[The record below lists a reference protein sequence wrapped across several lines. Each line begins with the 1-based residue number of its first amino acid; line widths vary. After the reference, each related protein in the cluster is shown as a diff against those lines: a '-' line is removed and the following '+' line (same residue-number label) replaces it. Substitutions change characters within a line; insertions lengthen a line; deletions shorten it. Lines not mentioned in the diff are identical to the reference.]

1 MFMES
6 QILLITKPV
15 AVKTAI
21 VLGLSLSLINLNQPT
36 LAQTT
41 PPVPTPT
48 QTSAVQTSST
58 SGDFF
63 KPIQNV
69 IKEVDQFIG
78 DVRGF
83 VQNDLFGTLN
93 ELLSSSL
100 GAIKIPDLSQV
111 SHEILNAPT
120 SRYEGT
126 QLSDQLEN
134 KLGSSDSQGSTAI
147 MSELDSQAQRNAAI
161 GIADGS
167 TLSEEA
173 QAQSR
178 LVLQA
183 TEQDTTQNVQLA
195 EESQNLDVSQ
205 HILQNLSQQTALNA
219 QVNARVLQEA
229 QQARTDR
236 AINNVLLSQA
246 AQEISAINTS
256 DRRGSITSGNQ
267 ASSQAGML
275 MLPGGGYLGQT
286 TPDDNTD

>member
-1 MFMES
+1 MFMKS

-21 VLGLSLSLINLNQPT
+21 VLGLSLSLINSNQLT

-41 PPVPTPT
+41 PPVVTPT
-48 QTSAVQTSST
+48 QTSVVQTSST

-63 KPIQNV
+63 APIENV

-100 GAIKIPDLSQV
+100 GAIKIPDLSQI
-111 SHEILNAPT
+111 SREILNAPT

-134 KLGSSDSQGSTAI
+134 KLGSSDSPGSTAI
-147 MSELDSQAQRNAAI
+147 MSELDRQAQRNTAT

-178 LVLQA
+178 SVLQA

-195 EESQNLDVSQ
+195 EQSQSLDVSQ

-219 QVNARVLQEA
+219 HVNARVLQEA

-286 TPDDNTD
+286 THDSTN

>member
-1 MFMES
+1 MKS
-6 QILLITKPV
+6 QILLITQPV

-21 VLGLSLSLINLNQPT
+21 VLGLSLSLISSNQPT

-41 PPVPTPT
+41 PPVAKPT
-48 QTSAVQTSST
+48 QTSVVQTSST

-63 KPIQNV
+63 APIENV

-111 SHEILNAPT
+111 SREILNAPT

-147 MSELDSQAQRNAAI
+147 MSELDRQAQRNTAI

-178 LVLQA
+178 SVLQA

-195 EESQNLDVSQ
+195 EESQSLDVSQ

-286 TPDDNTD
+286 THDDNTD

>member
-1 MFMES
+1 MKS

-15 AVKTAI
+15 ATKTAI
-21 VLGLSLSLINLNQPT
+21 VLGLSLSLISSNQPT

-41 PPVPTPT
+41 PPVAKPT
-48 QTSAVQTSST
+48 QTSVVQTSSN

-63 KPIQNV
+63 APIENV

-147 MSELDSQAQRNAAI
+147 MSELDRQAQRNTAI

-178 LVLQA
+178 SVLQA

-195 EESQNLDVSQ
+195 EESQSLDVSQ

-286 TPDDNTD
+286 THDDSTN